1 MLKNVPVSSVS
12 ELVEG
17 YYDHPNRTG
26 LTTEEFVD
34 MGEHSCLS
42 PPPDG
47 NQPRPDTA
55 AREQY
60 LQMHRWMSMSKALDE
75 CMHIL
80 VKQGRVKRCATRA

>member
-1 MLKNVPVSSVS
+1 MLKNVPVSSFS
-12 ELVEG
+12 ELLEG

-47 NQPRPDTA
+47 NQPPTRHRRSRAIPTNAPVDVHVES
-55 AREQY
+55 AR
-60 LQMHRWMSMSKALDE
+60 
-75 CMHIL
+75 
-80 VKQGRVKRCATRA
+80 